1 MTSQARFVQPPRFP
15 TWLVNLFTGPQDD
28 SIVGDLF
35 EEFRNLASGSGVGFA
50 RRWYWRQA
58 VKTAASLF
66 AMGWLAAPWST
77 AAAVLGGF
85 LLAGYVNGL
94 PDKALSVATDRYL
107 MYWSSHFQAYLWLL
121 RGMLIGHIIASLF
134 VGSIV
139 ALAAK
144 GREMA
149 ATMTLA
155 LIFCAMAGIGC
166 LWLAA
171 KTGEIASL
179 SRLLWYLADPLA
191 IVVGGIIVRTRRSP
205 MTAVPSA

>member
-1 MTSQARFVQPPRFP
+1 MTSQARFVQPPRFA
-15 TWLVNLFTGPQDD
+15 TWLVNLFTVPQDD

-35 EEFRNLASGSGVGFA
+35 EEFRNLASRSGVGFA

-58 VKTAASLF
+58 VKTATSLF
-66 AMGWLAAPWST
+66 TVGFLAAPWST

-144 GREMA
+144 GR
-149 ATMTLA
+149 
-155 LIFCAMAGIGC
+155 GIGC
-166 LWLAA
+166 LWLVA

-179 SRLLWYLADPLA
+179 SGLLWYWADPLA
-191 IVVGGIIVRTRRSP
+191 IVVGGIMVRTRRSP